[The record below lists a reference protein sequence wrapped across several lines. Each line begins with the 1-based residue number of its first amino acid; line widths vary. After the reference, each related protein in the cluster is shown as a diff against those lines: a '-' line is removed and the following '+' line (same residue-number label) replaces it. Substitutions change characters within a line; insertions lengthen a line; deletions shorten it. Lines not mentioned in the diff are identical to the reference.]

1 MTRLTRSQSGFAS
14 LPIVLLLGGLIIE
27 AAIAG
32 AFVLY
37 YVNGGVYATKLA
49 SQASLVARAGIDDAI
64 LRVMMNPE
72 CGGTAVA
79 SCPGTGE
86 PYSLTLNGST
96 ASITI
101 LKDTP
106 AGGQTEI
113 TSVGNAGGKQHR
125 IVAIVNTSS
134 TAPLTTISSITDEIV
149 P

>member
-1 MTRLTRSQSGFAS
+1 MARITRSQSGFAS
-14 LPIVLLLGGLIIE
+14 LPVVLLLGGLIIE

-37 YVNGGVYATKLA
+37 YVNSGVYATKLA

-64 LRVMMNPE
+64 LRVIMNPE

-96 ASITI
+96 ADITI

-106 AGGQTEI
+106 ANGQTEI
-113 TSVGNAGGKQHR
+113 TSVGSAGGKQHL
-125 IVAIVNTSS
+125 IVAVVTTSS
-134 TAPLTTISSITDEIV
+134 TAPLTSINTITDEIV